1 MKVPTERLREMLAA
15 CEGVTLGPWQT
26 IRSLMPCDGEYDFA
40 ISASAAKVLSEAFG
54 RAADGKVLPAEQNAA
69 HIANCDPATIRSAL
83 SELLELREAVKAAPS
98 PPIGDTGGVGEA
110 PAAWQHRGPRGGW
123 ITTDEKMQW
132 SERALYLRPVP
143 ARVEAV
149 DHIADVGKK
158 VDGWQ
163 PIETAPK
170 DGTWFLGYRP
180 VTSIEDTIDVWHWD
194 PRAETDGAPGFWV
207 NAADSNLDNFP
218 THWRPLP
225 SPPALQ
231 ANPS

>member
-149 DHIADVGKK
+149 EPRVSDT
-158 VDGWQ
+158 GWL
-163 PIETAPK
+163 IECKPSVSRTPQWFHLEEEWVTDASKALRFARKQDAESFIEHTGWTETFASEHMWSDPK
-170 DGTWFLGYRP
+170 
-180 VTSIEDTIDVWHWD
+180 
-194 PRAETDGAPGFWV
+194 
-207 NAADSNLDNFP
+207 
-218 THWRPLP
+218 
-225 SPPALQ
+225 
-231 ANPS
+231 